1 MPTIVN
7 NGLKNLFM
15 AAAFFA
21 DKRMESLRILFK
33 DILLAQKKL
42 GRNNFWIAF
51 KQQHR
56 GFKGKVDLIKKLA
69 QKYTSVS
76 TLYILIYEL

>member
-1 MPTIVN
+1 
-7 NGLKNLFM
+7 M
-15 AAAFFA
+15 ASKTCLWQQHFFQI
-21 DKRMESLRILFK
+21 KEWKCLRILFK
-33 DILLAQKKL
+33 DILLAQKKM

-76 TLYILIYEL
+76 TLYILI